1 MKRLSIVILN
11 LILIIVGFITIYY
24 RPWSALAITI
34 GMLLIAISIINFALL
49 IYFPPPAQK
58 YIKLKVVEETP
69 TIPKTPLKAIKP
81 KKRVKKKK
89 KPKKKIKKKKKAKR
103 RRRR

>member
-49 IYFPPPAQK
+49 IYFPPPQQK
-58 YIKLKVVEETP
+58 YIKLKVVEESK
-69 TIPKTPLKAIKP
+69 IPKTPLKAIKP
-81 KKRVKKKK
+81 RKRVKKK
-89 KPKKKIKKKKKAKR
+89 KPKKKRPKKKKKAKR